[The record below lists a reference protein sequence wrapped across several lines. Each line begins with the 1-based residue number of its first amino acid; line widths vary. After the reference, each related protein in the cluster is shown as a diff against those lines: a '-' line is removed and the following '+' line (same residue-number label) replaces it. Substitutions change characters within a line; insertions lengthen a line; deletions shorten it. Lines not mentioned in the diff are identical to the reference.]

1 MWICYGVKVSN
12 PPSARPPPT
21 PFHLLT
27 MKARLL
33 WQRHRSLSTTYAYG
47 AWSNDGRI
55 EEEQKK
61 DGEVVGLS
69 MAAAGVEDRQM
80 KT

>member
-1 MWICYGVKVSN
+1 
-12 PPSARPPPT
+12 
-21 PFHLLT
+21 

-55 EEEQKK
+55 EEEQM
-61 DGEVVGLS
+61 GLS
-69 MAAAGVEDRQM
+69 MAAAGVQTG
-80 KT
+80 K